1 MTCISEW
8 EKNYD
13 MFIYYYK
20 VYLVQ
25 HLTIPYN
32 GCGHLSFSKSCIVY
46 SVQSKQIDIAYLYII
61 TVTKTKSYIVQYGR
75 SGKKKNCH
83 INISW
88 HQVYVNSICKSDYNQ
103 TIRNPVV
110 SNLVI
115 WVFQVIFLSG
125 SISTFIAYYI
135 IYWGSLFSK
144 ANSSSE

>member
-1 MTCISEW
+1 MTCLSITMKYILYSILPYHTMAVAISH
-8 EKNYD
+8 
-13 MFIYYYK
+13 F
-20 VYLVQ
+20 
-25 HLTIPYN
+25 
-32 GCGHLSFSKSCIVY
+32 LSHVS

-115 WVFQVIFLSG
+115 WVFQVNFLSG
-125 SISTFIAYYI
+125 SISTFIANSI

-144 ANSSSE
+144 TNSSSE

>member
-1 MTCISEW
+1 MTC
-8 EKNYD
+8 
-13 MFIYYYK
+13 
-20 VYLVQ
+20 
-25 HLTIPYN
+25 
-32 GCGHLSFSKSCIVY
+32 LSFTIKYILYSILPYHTMAVAISHFLSHVS

-61 TVTKTKSYIVQYGR
+61 TVTRTKSYIVQYGR

-83 INISW
+83 IIISW
-88 HQVYVNSICKSDYNQ
+88 HQVYENSICKSDYNQ

-115 WVFQVIFLSG
+115 WVFQVNFLSG
-125 SISTFIAYYI
+125 SISTFIANSI